1 MITLHSA
8 IEQRSPEWFALR
20 NGKVG
25 SSEAHLVTSAGR
37 NGKEAF
43 GRRDLRIALAVAR
56 IGGHNQAEAPTFVSA
71 AMQHGIDCEATAR
84 ISYEIQHSVTVEEV
98 GYLTNSE
105 VPGCG
110 LSPDG
115 LISNTGLV
123 EIKCPKA
130 ATHWNTLRLALQ
142 GASDTPTPLDGI
154 PPSNQAQVLHALLV
168 SGRDHLDFVSFCP
181 AFPPSLQLYT
191 HRVERGEVHEDI
203 EAYHTTLEGFLEEVE
218 ATADAMSSLMTL

>member
-8 IEQRSPEWFALR
+8 IKQRSPEWFALR

-43 GRRDLRIALAVAR
+43 GRRDLRIALSVAR

-71 AMQHGIDCEATAR
+71 AMQHGIDCEDAAR

-105 VPGCG
+105 VPHCG

-154 PPSNQAQVLHALLV
+154 PPSSQAQVLHALLV
-168 SGRDHLDFVSFCP
+168 SGRDYLDFVSFCP

-191 HRVERGEVHEDI
+191 HRVESAEVQENI
-203 EAYHTTLEGFLEEVE
+203 ETYQTALEGFLEEVE
-218 ATADAMSSLMTL
+218 ATADAMSSLMIP